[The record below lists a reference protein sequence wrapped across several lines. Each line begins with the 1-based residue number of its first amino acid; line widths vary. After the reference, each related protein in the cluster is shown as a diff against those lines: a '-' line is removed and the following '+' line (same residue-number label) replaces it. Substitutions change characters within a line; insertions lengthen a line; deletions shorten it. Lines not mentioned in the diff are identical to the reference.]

1 MKKKTE
7 KKTRAERREESKIIL
22 RLIREARPIYGW
34 LGLSCLISAGII
46 ACAVTAPKLLGN
58 CVQLLYDYW
67 AKRPALGGGL
77 TRALLPGCC
86 VLAGVYLLQSGL
98 NWLKMFLLN
107 NVVSRYFT
115 CALRIRMSDKLSRLP
130 VSYIDNTPAGQI
142 LERMTDDVSTLGN
155 SIHNIVDTLTVGFLQ
170 IVTLSV
176 VMLLEDWRLALIV
189 LLFMPLSIWLSA
201 RISSMSEK
209 YFDRMFEES
218 GKLYSVVEES
228 YTNYQTSKAYNF
240 EEDTARAHQEVNRR
254 QQKAE
259 TTANFLGSMVR
270 PCITFT
276 NALAYIIINVV
287 GGILIVNYG
296 VSVGVVVTIV
306 LFAKQ
311 FSAPLEQIADGLSS
325 MQRTKSAA
333 KRVFSLLDEPEEQPL
348 TGSLSGEIRGD
359 VRFEHVDFS
368 YRKDAPLIRDLNI
381 DVKQGQKVAIVGPTG
396 AGKTTIVN
404 LLMRFY
410 DIDTGKISIDG
421 QDVAQVSRD
430 ELRSLFGMVLQDTW
444 LFSGS
449 IADNVAYGRPDASRE
464 EIIKACDEAYCDHF
478 IRTLPQGY
486 DTQVSE
492 DTVSISGGQ
501 KQLLTIARALLAD
514 RRLLILD
521 EATSN
526 VDTRTEILIQK
537 AMDKLMHGKTCF
549 VIAHRLST
557 IVDADLILVLRD
569 GRIVETGKHQELLD
583 KKGFY
588 HQLYTSQYAI

>member
-1 MKKKTE
+1 MRKKAE
-7 KKTRAERREESKIIL
+7 KKTRAQRREDKQVIL
-22 RLIREARPIYGW
+22 RIVREARPIYGW
-34 LGLSCLISAGII
+34 LVLASLISCVII
-46 ACAVTAPKLLGN
+46 TCAVMSPKILGS
-58 CVQLLYDYW
+58 CVQLLYDFW
-67 AKRPALGGGL
+67 AGTFQGSSL

-86 VLAGVYLLQSGL
+86 VLAAVYLLQSGM
-98 NWLKMFLLN
+98 NYLKMFLLN

-115 CALRIRMSDKLSRLP
+115 CALRIRMSDKISRLP
-130 VSYIDNTPAGQI
+130 VRYIDNTPAGQI
-142 LERMTDDVSTLGN
+142 LERMNDDVSHLGG
-155 SIHNIVDTLTVGFLQ
+155 SIHDIVDTLTVGFLQ
-170 IVTLSV
+170 IITLSV

-189 LLFMPLSIWLSA
+189 LIFMPLSIWLSA
-201 RISSMSEK
+201 RISSLSEK
-209 YFDRMFEES
+209 HFDQMFEES

-228 YTNYQTSKAYNF
+228 YANYQTSKAYNF
-240 EEDTARAHQEVNRR
+240 EEDTIRAHQEVNKR

-259 TTANFLGSMVR
+259 TTANFLGAMVR

-287 GGILIVNYG
+287 GGVLIVNYG

-311 FSAPLEQIADGLSS
+311 FSAPLEQIAQGLSS
-325 MQRTKSAA
+325 MQRTKAAA
-333 KRVFSLLDEPEEQPL
+333 KRVFEVLDEPEEQPL
-348 TGSLSGEIRGD
+348 TGHLPEIIRGD
-359 VRFEHVDFS
+359 VRFAHVDFS
-368 YRKDAPLIRDLNI
+368 YDKERPLIRDLNI

-410 DIDTGKISIDG
+410 DIDSGKIFIDG
-421 QDVAQVSRD
+421 QDVSDVSRD
-430 ELRSLFGMVLQDTW
+430 ELRALFGMVLQDTW

-449 IADNVAYGRPDASRE
+449 IADNVAYGRPGASRE
-464 EIIKACDEAYCDHF
+464 EIIKACDEAYCHHF

-537 AMDKLMHGKTCF
+537 AMDKLMRGKTCF

-569 GRIVETGKHQELLD
+569 GQIVETGKHQELLD

-588 HQLYTSQYAI
+588 YQLYTSQYAI

>member
-7 KKTRAERREESKIIL
+7 KKTRAQRREDNLVVL

-34 LGLSCLISAGII
+34 LALACLISCVII
-46 ACAVTAPKLLGN
+46 TCAVVSPKILGS
-58 CVQLLYDYW
+58 CVQLLYDFW
-67 AKRPALGGGL
+67 AGTFQGTSL
-77 TRALLPGCC
+77 TRALLPGCL
-86 VLAGVYLLQSGL
+86 VLAAVYLLQSGM
-98 NWLKMFLLN
+98 NWLKMYLLN

-115 CALRIRMSDKLSRLP
+115 CALRIRMSDKISRLP
-130 VSYIDNTPAGQI
+130 VRYIDNTPAGQI
-142 LERMTDDVSTLGN
+142 LERMNEDVSTMGN
-155 SIHNIVDTLTVGFLQ
+155 SIHNIVDTLMVGFLQ
-170 IVTLSV
+170 LITLSV

-189 LLFMPLSIWLSA
+189 LIFMPLSIWLSA
-201 RISSMSEK
+201 RISSLSEK
-209 YFDRMFEES
+209 HFDEMFEES

-228 YTNYQTSKAYNF
+228 YANYQTSKAYNF
-240 EEDTARAHQEVNRR
+240 EEDTIRAHREVNKR

-259 TTANFLGSMVR
+259 TTANFLGAMVR

-311 FSAPLEQIADGLSS
+311 FSAPLEQIAEGLSS
-325 MQRTKSAA
+325 LQRTKAA
-333 KRVFSLLDEPEEQPL
+333 GKRVFEVLDEPEEQPL
-348 TGSLSGEIRGD
+348 TGHLPEAVRGD
-359 VRFEHVDFS
+359 VCFEQVDFS
-368 YRKDAPLIRDLNI
+368 YNKDAPLIRDLNI

-410 DIDTGKISIDG
+410 DIDNGRITIDG
-421 QDVAQVSRD
+421 QDVADVSRD

-464 EIIKACDEAYCDHF
+464 EIVKACDEAYCDHF

-514 RRLLILD
+514 RQLLILD

-537 AMDKLMHGKTCF
+537 AMDKLMRGKTCF

-569 GRIVETGKHQELLD
+569 GQIVETGKHQALLD

-588 HQLYTSQYAI
+588 YQLYTSQYAI

>member
-7 KKTRAERREESKIIL
+7 KKTRAQRREDNLVVL

-34 LGLSCLISAGII
+34 LALACLISCVII
-46 ACAVTAPKLLGN
+46 TCAVVSPKILGS
-58 CVQLLYDYW
+58 CVQLLYDFW
-67 AKRPALGGGL
+67 AGTFQGTSL
-77 TRALLPGCC
+77 TRALLPGCL
-86 VLAGVYLLQSGL
+86 VLAAVYLLQSGM

-115 CALRIRMSDKLSRLP
+115 CALRIRMSDKISRLP
-130 VSYIDNTPAGQI
+130 VRYIDNTPAGQI
-142 LERMTDDVSTLGN
+142 LERMNEDVSTMGN
-155 SIHNIVDTLTVGFLQ
+155 SIHNIVDTLMVGFLQ
-170 IVTLSV
+170 LITLSV

-189 LLFMPLSIWLSA
+189 LIFMPLSIWLSA
-201 RISSMSEK
+201 RISSLSEK
-209 YFDRMFEES
+209 HFDEMFEES

-228 YTNYQTSKAYNF
+228 YANYQTSKAYNF
-240 EEDTARAHQEVNRR
+240 EEDTIRAHREVNKR

-259 TTANFLGSMVR
+259 TTANFLGAMVR

-311 FSAPLEQIADGLSS
+311 FSAPLEQIAEGLSS
-325 MQRTKSAA
+325 LQRTKAA
-333 KRVFSLLDEPEEQPL
+333 GKRVFEVLDEPEEQPL
-348 TGSLSGEIRGD
+348 TGHLPEAVRGD
-359 VRFEHVDFS
+359 VCFEQVDFS
-368 YRKDAPLIRDLNI
+368 YNKDAPLIRDLNI

-410 DIDTGKISIDG
+410 DIDSGKITVDG
-421 QDVAQVSRD
+421 QDVAEVSRD

-537 AMDKLMHGKTCF
+537 AMDKLMRGKTCF

-569 GRIVETGKHQELLD
+569 GQIVETGKHQALLD

-588 HQLYTSQYAI
+588 YQLYTSQYAI

>member
-1 MKKKTE
+1 MKKAE
-7 KKTRAERREESKIIL
+7 KKTRAQRRENRQVIQRIV
-22 RLIREARPIYGW
+22 REAKPIYGW
-34 LGLSCLISAGII
+34 LALASLISCVII
-46 ACAVTAPKLLGN
+46 TCAVVSPKILGS
-58 CVQLLYDYW
+58 CVQLLYDFW
-67 AKRPALGGGL
+67 AGTFQGSSL

-86 VLAGVYLLQSGL
+86 VLAAVYLLQSGM
-98 NWLKMFLLN
+98 NYLKMFLLN

-115 CALRIRMSDKLSRLP
+115 CALRIRMSDKISRLP
-130 VSYIDNTPAGQI
+130 VRYIDNTPAGQI
-142 LERMTDDVSTLGN
+142 LERMNEDVSTLGN
-155 SIHNIVDTLTVGFLQ
+155 SIHEIVDTLTVGFLQ
-170 IVTLSV
+170 IIALSV

-189 LLFMPLSIWLSA
+189 LIFMPLSIWLSA
-201 RISSMSEK
+201 RISSLSEK
-209 YFDRMFEES
+209 HFDQMFEES

-228 YTNYQTSKAYNF
+228 YANYQTSKAYNF
-240 EEDTARAHQEVNRR
+240 EEDTIRAHQEVNKR

-259 TTANFLGSMVR
+259 TTANFLGAMVR

-287 GGILIVNYG
+287 GGVLIVNYG

-311 FSAPLEQIADGLSS
+311 FSAPLEQIAQGLSS
-325 MQRTKSAA
+325 MQRTKAAA
-333 KRVFSLLDEPEEQPL
+333 KRVFEVLDEPEEQPL
-348 TGSLSGEIRGD
+348 TGHLPKIIRGD
-359 VRFEHVDFS
+359 VRFAHVDFS
-368 YRKDAPLIRDLNI
+368 YDKERPLIRDLNI

-410 DIDTGKISIDG
+410 DIDGGKIFIDG
-421 QDVAQVSRD
+421 QDVSDVSRD
-430 ELRSLFGMVLQDTW
+430 ELRALFGMVLQDTW

-449 IADNVAYGRPDASRE
+449 IADNVAYGRPGASRE
-464 EIIKACDEAYCDHF
+464 EIIKACDEAYCHHF

-514 RRLLILD
+514 RQLLILD

-537 AMDKLMHGKTCF
+537 AMDKLMRGKTCF

-569 GRIVETGKHQELLD
+569 GQIVETGKHRELLG

-588 HQLYTSQYAI
+588 YQLYTSQYAI

>member
-1 MKKKTE
+1 MKKKAE
-7 KKTRAERREESKIIL
+7 KKTRAQRREDNLVVL

-34 LGLSCLISAGII
+34 LALACLISCVII
-46 ACAVTAPKLLGN
+46 TCAVVSPKILGS
-58 CVQLLYDYW
+58 CVQLLYDFW
-67 AKRPALGGGL
+67 AGSFQGTSL
-77 TRALLPGCC
+77 TRALLPGCL
-86 VLAGVYLLQSGL
+86 VLAAVYLLQSGM

-115 CALRIRMSDKLSRLP
+115 CALRIRMSDKISRLP
-130 VSYIDNTPAGQI
+130 VRYIDNTPAGQI
-142 LERMTDDVSTLGN
+142 LERMNEDVSTMGN
-155 SIHNIVDTLTVGFLQ
+155 SIHNIVDTLMVGFLQ
-170 IVTLSV
+170 LITLSV

-189 LLFMPLSIWLSA
+189 LIFMPLSIWLSA
-201 RISSMSEK
+201 RISSLSEK
-209 YFDRMFEES
+209 HFDEMFEES

-228 YTNYQTSKAYNF
+228 YANYQTSKAYNF
-240 EEDTARAHQEVNRR
+240 EEDTIRAHREVNKR

-259 TTANFLGSMVR
+259 TTANFLGAMVR

-311 FSAPLEQIADGLSS
+311 FSAPLEQIAEGLSS
-325 MQRTKSAA
+325 LQRTKAA
-333 KRVFSLLDEPEEQPL
+333 GKRVFEVLDEPEEQPL
-348 TGSLSGEIRGD
+348 TGHLPEAVRGD
-359 VRFEHVDFS
+359 VCFEQVDFS
-368 YRKDAPLIRDLNI
+368 YNKDAPLIRDLNI

-410 DIDTGKISIDG
+410 DIDSGKITVDG
-421 QDVAQVSRD
+421 QDVAEVSRD

-444 LFSGS
+444 LFNGS

-537 AMDKLMHGKTCF
+537 AMDKLMRGKTCF

-569 GRIVETGKHQELLD
+569 GQIVETGKHQALLD

-588 HQLYTSQYAI
+588 YQLYTSQYAI

>member
-1 MKKKTE
+1 MKKKAE
-7 KKTRAERREESKIIL
+7 KKTRAQRREDNLVVL

-34 LGLSCLISAGII
+34 LALACLISYVII
-46 ACAVTAPKLLGN
+46 TCAVVSPKILGS
-58 CVQLLYDYW
+58 CVQLLYDFW
-67 AKRPALGGGL
+67 AGTFQGTSL
-77 TRALLPGCC
+77 TRALLPGCL
-86 VLAGVYLLQSGL
+86 VLAAVYLLQSGM

-115 CALRIRMSDKLSRLP
+115 CALRIRMSDKISRLP
-130 VSYIDNTPAGQI
+130 VRYIDNTPAGQI
-142 LERMTDDVSTLGN
+142 LERMNEDVSTMGN
-155 SIHNIVDTLTVGFLQ
+155 SIHNIVDTLMVGFLQ
-170 IVTLSV
+170 LITLSV

-189 LLFMPLSIWLSA
+189 LIFMPLSIWLSA
-201 RISSMSEK
+201 RISSLSEK
-209 YFDRMFEES
+209 HFDEMFEES

-228 YTNYQTSKAYNF
+228 YANYQTSKAYNF
-240 EEDTARAHQEVNRR
+240 EEDTIRAHREVNKR

-259 TTANFLGSMVR
+259 TTANFLGAMVR

-311 FSAPLEQIADGLSS
+311 FSAPLEQIAEGLSS
-325 MQRTKSAA
+325 LQRTKAA
-333 KRVFSLLDEPEEQPL
+333 GKRVFEVLDEPEEQPL
-348 TGSLSGEIRGD
+348 TGHLPEAVRGD
-359 VRFEHVDFS
+359 VCFEQVDFS
-368 YRKDAPLIRDLNI
+368 YNKDAPLIRDLNI

-410 DIDTGKISIDG
+410 DIDSGKITVDG
-421 QDVAQVSRD
+421 QDVAEVSRD

-537 AMDKLMHGKTCF
+537 AMDKLMRGKTCF

-569 GRIVETGKHQELLD
+569 GQIVETGKHQALLD

-588 HQLYTSQYAI
+588 YQLYTSQYAI

>member
-1 MKKKTE
+1 MKKKAE
-7 KKTRAERREESKIIL
+7 KKTRAQRREDKQVIL
-22 RLIREARPIYGW
+22 RIIREAKPIYGW
-34 LGLSCLISAGII
+34 LALACLISAVII
-46 ACAVTAPKLLGN
+46 TCAVISPKLLGN
-58 CVQLLYDYW
+58 CVQLLYDFW
-67 AKRPALGGGL
+67 AGTFQGASL

-86 VLAGVYLLQSGL
+86 VLAAVYLLQSGM

-115 CALRIRMSDKLSRLP
+115 CTLRIRISDKISRLP
-130 VSYIDNTPAGQI
+130 VRYIDNTPAGQI
-142 LERMTDDVSTLGN
+142 LERMNDDVSNLGN
-155 SIHNIVDTLTVGFLQ
+155 SIHNIVDTLMVGFLQ
-170 IVTLSV
+170 VITLSV

-189 LLFMPLSIWLSA
+189 LIFMPLSIWLSA
-201 RISSMSEK
+201 RVSSLSEK
-209 YFDRMFEES
+209 HFDEMFEES

-228 YTNYQTSKAYNF
+228 YANYQTGKAYNF
-240 EEDTARAHQEVNRR
+240 EEDTIRAHREVNKR
-254 QQKAE
+254 QEKAE

-270 PCITFT
+270 PCIAFT

-287 GGILIVNYG
+287 GGVLIVNYG

-311 FSAPLEQIADGLSS
+311 FSSPLEQIAEGLSS
-325 MQRTKSAA
+325 MQRTKAA
-333 KRVFSLLDEPEEQPL
+333 GKRVFEVLDEPEEQPL
-348 TGSLSGEIRGD
+348 AGHLRGNIRGD
-359 VRFEHVDFS
+359 VSFEHVDFS
-368 YRKDAPLIRDLNI
+368 YSKDSPLIRDLNI
-381 DVKQGQKVAIVGPTG
+381 QVRQGQKVAIVGPTG

-410 DIDTGKISIDG
+410 DIDSGKITIDG
-421 QDVAQVSRD
+421 QDVARASRD

-449 IADNVAYGRPDASRE
+449 IADNVAYGRPDATRE
-464 EIIKACDEAYCDHF
+464 EIIKACDEAYCHHF

-486 DTQVSE
+486 DTPVSE

-537 AMDKLMHGKTCF
+537 AMDKLMRGKTCF

-569 GRIVETGKHQELLD
+569 GQIVETGKHGELLS

-588 HQLYTSQYAI
+588 YQLYTSQYAI

>member
-1 MKKKTE
+1 MRKKAE
-7 KKTRAERREESKIIL
+7 KKTRAQRREDKQVIL
-22 RLIREARPIYGW
+22 RIVREARPIYGW
-34 LGLSCLISAGII
+34 LVLASLISCVII
-46 ACAVTAPKLLGN
+46 TCAVMSPKILGS
-58 CVQLLYDYW
+58 CVQLLYDFW
-67 AKRPALGGGL
+67 AGTFQGSSL

-86 VLAGVYLLQSGL
+86 VLAAVYLLQSGM
-98 NWLKMFLLN
+98 NYLKMFLLN

-115 CALRIRMSDKLSRLP
+115 CALRIRMSDKISRLP
-130 VSYIDNTPAGQI
+130 VRYIDNTPAGQI
-142 LERMTDDVSTLGN
+142 LERMNDDVSHLGG
-155 SIHNIVDTLTVGFLQ
+155 SIHDIVDTLTVGFLQ
-170 IVTLSV
+170 IITLSV

-189 LLFMPLSIWLSA
+189 LIFMPLSIWLSA
-201 RISSMSEK
+201 RISSLSEK
-209 YFDRMFEES
+209 HFDQMFEES

-228 YTNYQTSKAYNF
+228 YANYQTSKAYNF
-240 EEDTARAHQEVNRR
+240 EEDTIRAHQEVNKR

-259 TTANFLGSMVR
+259 TTANFLGAMVR

-287 GGILIVNYG
+287 GGVLIVNYG

-311 FSAPLEQIADGLSS
+311 FSAPLEQIAQGLSS
-325 MQRTKSAA
+325 MQRTKAAA
-333 KRVFSLLDEPEEQPL
+333 KRVFEVLDEPEEQPL
-348 TGSLSGEIRGD
+348 TGHLPEIIRGD
-359 VRFEHVDFS
+359 VRFAHVDFS
-368 YRKDAPLIRDLNI
+368 YNKERPLIRDLNI

-410 DIDTGKISIDG
+410 DIDSGKIFIDG
-421 QDVAQVSRD
+421 QDVSDVSRD
-430 ELRSLFGMVLQDTW
+430 ELRALFGMVLQDTW

-449 IADNVAYGRPDASRE
+449 IADNVAYGRPGASRE
-464 EIIKACDEAYCDHF
+464 EIIKACDEAYCHHF

-514 RRLLILD
+514 RQLLILD

-537 AMDKLMHGKTCF
+537 AMDKLMRGKTCF

-569 GRIVETGKHQELLD
+569 GQIVETGKHRELLD

-588 HQLYTSQYAI
+588 YQLYTSQYAI

>member
-1 MKKKTE
+1 MKKKAE
-7 KKTRAERREESKIIL
+7 KKTRAQRREDKQVIL
-22 RLIREARPIYGW
+22 RIIREAKPIYGW
-34 LGLSCLISAGII
+34 LALACLISAVII
-46 ACAVTAPKLLGN
+46 TCAVISPKLLGN
-58 CVQLLYDYW
+58 CVQLLYDFW
-67 AKRPALGGGL
+67 AGTFQGASL

-86 VLAGVYLLQSGL
+86 VLAAVYLLQSGM

-115 CALRIRMSDKLSRLP
+115 CTLRIRISDKISRLP
-130 VSYIDNTPAGQI
+130 VRYIDNTPAGQI
-142 LERMTDDVSTLGN
+142 LERMNDDVSNLGN
-155 SIHNIVDTLTVGFLQ
+155 SIHNIVDTLMVGFLQ
-170 IVTLSV
+170 VITLSV

-189 LLFMPLSIWLSA
+189 LIFMPLSIWLSA
-201 RISSMSEK
+201 RVSSLSEK
-209 YFDRMFEES
+209 HFDEMFEES

-228 YTNYQTSKAYNF
+228 YANYQTGKAYNF
-240 EEDTARAHQEVNRR
+240 EEDTIRAHREVNKR
-254 QQKAE
+254 QEKAE

-270 PCITFT
+270 PCIAFT

-287 GGILIVNYG
+287 GGVLIVNYG

-311 FSAPLEQIADGLSS
+311 FSSPLEQIAEGLSS
-325 MQRTKSAA
+325 MQRTKAA
-333 KRVFSLLDEPEEQPL
+333 GKRVFEVLDEPEEPPL
-348 TGSLSGEIRGD
+348 AGHLRGDIRGD
-359 VRFEHVDFS
+359 VSFEHVDFS
-368 YRKDAPLIRDLNI
+368 YSKDSPLIRDLNI
-381 DVKQGQKVAIVGPTG
+381 QVRQGQKVAIVGPTG

-410 DIDTGKISIDG
+410 DIDSGKITIDG
-421 QDVAQVSRD
+421 QDVARASRD

-449 IADNVAYGRPDASRE
+449 IADNVAYGRPDATRE
-464 EIIKACDEAYCDHF
+464 EIIKACDEAYCHHF

-486 DTQVSE
+486 DTPVSE
-492 DTVSISGGQ
+492 NTVSISGGQ

-537 AMDKLMHGKTCF
+537 AMDKLMRGKTCF

-569 GRIVETGKHQELLD
+569 GQIVETGKHGELLS

-588 HQLYTSQYAI
+588 YQLYTSQYAI

>member
-1 MKKKTE
+1 MKKKAE
-7 KKTRAERREESKIIL
+7 KKTRAQRREDNLVVL
-22 RLIREARPIYGW
+22 RRIREARPIYGW
-34 LGLSCLISAGII
+34 LALACLISCVII
-46 ACAVTAPKLLGN
+46 TCAVVSPKILGS
-58 CVQLLYDYW
+58 CVQLLYDFW
-67 AKRPALGGGL
+67 AGSFQGTSL
-77 TRALLPGCC
+77 TRALLPGCL
-86 VLAGVYLLQSGL
+86 VLAAVYLLQSGM

-115 CALRIRMSDKLSRLP
+115 CALRIRMSDKISRLP
-130 VSYIDNTPAGQI
+130 VRYIDNTPAGQI
-142 LERMTDDVSTLGN
+142 LERMNEDVSTMGN
-155 SIHNIVDTLTVGFLQ
+155 SIHNIVDTLMVGFLQ
-170 IVTLSV
+170 LITLSV

-189 LLFMPLSIWLSA
+189 LIFMPLSIWLSA
-201 RISSMSEK
+201 RISSLSEK
-209 YFDRMFEES
+209 HFDEMFEES

-228 YTNYQTSKAYNF
+228 YANYQTSKAYNF
-240 EEDTARAHQEVNRR
+240 EEDTIRAHREVNKR

-259 TTANFLGSMVR
+259 TTANFLGAMVR

-311 FSAPLEQIADGLSS
+311 FSAPLEQIAEGLSS
-325 MQRTKSAA
+325 LQRTKAA
-333 KRVFSLLDEPEEQPL
+333 GKRVFEVLDEPEEQPL
-348 TGSLSGEIRGD
+348 TGHLPEAVRGD
-359 VRFEHVDFS
+359 VCFEQVDFS
-368 YRKDAPLIRDLNI
+368 YNKDAPLIRDLNI

-410 DIDTGKISIDG
+410 DIDSGKITVDG
-421 QDVAQVSRD
+421 QDVAEVSRD

-537 AMDKLMHGKTCF
+537 AMDKLMRGKTCF

-569 GRIVETGKHQELLD
+569 GQIVETGKHQALLD

-588 HQLYTSQYAI
+588 YQLYTSQYAI

>member
-1 MKKKTE
+1 MRKKAE
-7 KKTRAERREESKIIL
+7 KKTRAQRREDKQVIL
-22 RLIREARPIYGW
+22 RIVREARPIYGW
-34 LGLSCLISAGII
+34 LVLASLISCVII
-46 ACAVTAPKLLGN
+46 TCAVMSPKILGS
-58 CVQLLYDYW
+58 CVQLLYDFW
-67 AKRPALGGGL
+67 AGTFQGSSL

-86 VLAGVYLLQSGL
+86 VLAAVYLLQSGM
-98 NWLKMFLLN
+98 NYLKMFLLN

-115 CALRIRMSDKLSRLP
+115 CALRIRMSDKISRLP
-130 VSYIDNTPAGQI
+130 VRYIDNTPAGQI
-142 LERMTDDVSTLGN
+142 LERMNDDVSHLGG
-155 SIHNIVDTLTVGFLQ
+155 SIHDIVDTLTVGFLQ
-170 IVTLSV
+170 IITLSV

-189 LLFMPLSIWLSA
+189 LIFMPLSIWLSA
-201 RISSMSEK
+201 RISSLSEK
-209 YFDRMFEES
+209 HFDQMFEES

-228 YTNYQTSKAYNF
+228 YANYQTSKAYNF
-240 EEDTARAHQEVNRR
+240 EEDTIRAHQEVNKR

-259 TTANFLGSMVR
+259 TTANFLGAMVR

-287 GGILIVNYG
+287 GGVLIVNYG

-311 FSAPLEQIADGLSS
+311 FSAPLEQIAQGLSS
-325 MQRTKSAA
+325 MQRTKAAA
-333 KRVFSLLDEPEEQPL
+333 KRVFEVLDEPEEQPL
-348 TGSLSGEIRGD
+348 TGHLPQTVRGD

-368 YRKDAPLIRDLNI
+368 YDKERPLIRDLNI

-410 DIDTGKISIDG
+410 DIDGGKIFIDG
-421 QDVAQVSRD
+421 QDVSDVSRD
-430 ELRSLFGMVLQDTW
+430 ELRALFGMVLQDTW

-449 IADNVAYGRPDASRE
+449 IADNVAYGRPGASRE
-464 EIIKACDEAYCDHF
+464 EIIKACDEAYCHHF

-537 AMDKLMHGKTCF
+537 AMDKLMRGKTCF

-569 GRIVETGKHQELLD
+569 GQIVETGKHRELLD

-588 HQLYTSQYAI
+588 YQLYTSQYAI

>member
-7 KKTRAERREESKIIL
+7 KKTRAQRREDNLVVL

-34 LGLSCLISAGII
+34 LALACLISCVII
-46 ACAVTAPKLLGN
+46 TCAVVSPKILGS
-58 CVQLLYDYW
+58 CVQLLYDFW
-67 AKRPALGGGL
+67 AGTFQGTSL
-77 TRALLPGCC
+77 TRALLPGCL
-86 VLAGVYLLQSGL
+86 VLAAVYLLQSGM

-115 CALRIRMSDKLSRLP
+115 CALRIRMSDKISRLP
-130 VSYIDNTPAGQI
+130 VRYIDNTPAGQI
-142 LERMTDDVSTLGN
+142 LERMNDDVSNLGN
-155 SIHNIVDTLTVGFLQ
+155 SIHNIVDTLMVGFLQ
-170 IVTLSV
+170 VITLSV

-189 LLFMPLSIWLSA
+189 LIFMPLSIWLSA
-201 RISSMSEK
+201 RISSLSEK
-209 YFDRMFEES
+209 HFDEMFEES

-228 YTNYQTSKAYNF
+228 YANYQTSKAYNF
-240 EEDTARAHQEVNRR
+240 EEDTIRAHREVNKR

-259 TTANFLGSMVR
+259 TTANFLGAMVR

-311 FSAPLEQIADGLSS
+311 FSAPLEQIAEGLSS
-325 MQRTKSAA
+325 LQRTKAA
-333 KRVFSLLDEPEEQPL
+333 GKRVFEVLDEPEEQPL
-348 TGSLSGEIRGD
+348 TGHLPETVRGD
-359 VRFEHVDFS
+359 VCFEQVDFS
-368 YRKDAPLIRDLNI
+368 YNKDAPLIRDLNI

-410 DIDTGKISIDG
+410 DIDSGKITIDG
-421 QDVAQVSRD
+421 QDVAEVSRD

-464 EIIKACDEAYCDHF
+464 EIVKACDEAYCDHF

-514 RRLLILD
+514 RQLLILD

-537 AMDKLMHGKTCF
+537 AMDKLMRGKTCF

-569 GRIVETGKHQELLD
+569 GQIVETGKHQALLD

-588 HQLYTSQYAI
+588 YQLYTSQYAI

>member
-1 MKKKTE
+1 MKKKAE
-7 KKTRAERREESKIIL
+7 KKTRAQRREDKQVIL
-22 RLIREARPIYGW
+22 RIIREARPIYGW
-34 LGLSCLISAGII
+34 LVLASLISCVII
-46 ACAVTAPKLLGN
+46 TCAVMSPKILGS
-58 CVQLLYDYW
+58 CVQLLYDFW
-67 AKRPALGGGL
+67 AGTFQGSSL

-86 VLAGVYLLQSGL
+86 VLAAVYLLQSGM
-98 NWLKMFLLN
+98 NYLKMFLLN

-115 CALRIRMSDKLSRLP
+115 CALRIRISDKISRLP
-130 VSYIDNTPAGQI
+130 VRYIDNTPAGQI
-142 LERMTDDVSTLGN
+142 LERMNDDVSHLGG
-155 SIHNIVDTLTVGFLQ
+155 SIHDIVDTLTVGFLQ
-170 IVTLSV
+170 IITLSV

-189 LLFMPLSIWLSA
+189 LIFMPLSIWLSA
-201 RISSMSEK
+201 RISSLSEK
-209 YFDRMFEES
+209 HFDEMFEES

-228 YTNYQTSKAYNF
+228 YANYQTGKAYNF
-240 EEDTARAHQEVNRR
+240 EEDTIRAHREVNKR
-254 QQKAE
+254 QEKAE

-270 PCITFT
+270 PCIAFT

-287 GGILIVNYG
+287 GGVLIVNYG

-311 FSAPLEQIADGLSS
+311 FSSPLEQIAEGLSS
-325 MQRTKSAA
+325 MQRTKAA
-333 KRVFSLLDEPEEQPL
+333 GKRVFEVLDEPEEQPL
-348 TGSLSGEIRGD
+348 AGHLRGDIRGD
-359 VRFEHVDFS
+359 VSFEHVDFS
-368 YRKDAPLIRDLNI
+368 YSKDSPLIRDLNI
-381 DVKQGQKVAIVGPTG
+381 QVRQGQKVAIVGPTG

-410 DIDTGKISIDG
+410 DIDSGKITIDG
-421 QDVAQVSRD
+421 QDVARASRD

-449 IADNVAYGRPDASRE
+449 IADNVAYGRPDATRE
-464 EIIKACDEAYCDHF
+464 EIIKACDEAYCHHF

-486 DTQVSE
+486 DTPVSE

-537 AMDKLMHGKTCF
+537 AMDKLMRGKTCF

-569 GRIVETGKHQELLD
+569 GQIVETGKHGELLS

-588 HQLYTSQYAI
+588 YQLYTSQYAI

>member
-1 MKKKTE
+1 MRKNAE
-7 KKTRAERREESKIIL
+7 KKTRAQRREDKQVIL
-22 RLIREARPIYGW
+22 RIVREARPIYGW
-34 LGLSCLISAGII
+34 LVLASLISCVII
-46 ACAVTAPKLLGN
+46 TCAVMSPKILGS
-58 CVQLLYDYW
+58 CVQLLYDFW
-67 AKRPALGGGL
+67 AGTFQGSSL

-86 VLAGVYLLQSGL
+86 VLAAVYLLQSGM
-98 NWLKMFLLN
+98 NYLKMFLLN

-115 CALRIRMSDKLSRLP
+115 CALRVRMSDKISRLP
-130 VSYIDNTPAGQI
+130 VRYIDNTPAGQI
-142 LERMTDDVSTLGN
+142 LERMNDDVSHLGG
-155 SIHNIVDTLTVGFLQ
+155 SIHDIVDTLTVGFLQ
-170 IVTLSV
+170 IITLSV

-189 LLFMPLSIWLSA
+189 LIFMPLSIWLSA
-201 RISSMSEK
+201 RISSLSEK
-209 YFDRMFEES
+209 HFDQMFEES

-228 YTNYQTSKAYNF
+228 YANYQTSKAYNF
-240 EEDTARAHQEVNRR
+240 EEDTIRAHQEVNKR

-259 TTANFLGSMVR
+259 TTANFLGAMVR

-287 GGILIVNYG
+287 GGVLIVNYG

-311 FSAPLEQIADGLSS
+311 FSAPLEQIAQGLSS
-325 MQRTKSAA
+325 MQRTKAAA
-333 KRVFSLLDEPEEQPL
+333 KRVFEVLDEPEEQPL
-348 TGSLSGEIRGD
+348 TGHLPEIIRGD
-359 VRFEHVDFS
+359 VRFAHVDFS
-368 YRKDAPLIRDLNI
+368 YDKERPLIRDLNI

-410 DIDTGKISIDG
+410 DIDSGKIFIDG
-421 QDVAQVSRD
+421 QDVSDVSRD
-430 ELRSLFGMVLQDTW
+430 ELRALFGMVLQDTW

-449 IADNVAYGRPDASRE
+449 IADNVAYGRPGASRE

-514 RRLLILD
+514 RQLLILD

-537 AMDKLMHGKTCF
+537 AMDKLMRGKTCF

-569 GRIVETGKHQELLD
+569 GQIVETGKHRELLD

-588 HQLYTSQYAI
+588 YQLYTSQYAI

>member
-1 MKKKTE
+1 MKKKTK
-7 KKTRAERREESKIIL
+7 KKTRAQRREDNLVVL

-34 LGLSCLISAGII
+34 LALACLISCVII
-46 ACAVTAPKLLGN
+46 TCAVVSPKILGS
-58 CVQLLYDYW
+58 CVQLLYDFW
-67 AKRPALGGGL
+67 AGSFQGTSL
-77 TRALLPGCC
+77 TRALLPGCL
-86 VLAGVYLLQSGL
+86 VLAAVYLLQSGM

-115 CALRIRMSDKLSRLP
+115 CALRIRMSDKISRLP
-130 VSYIDNTPAGQI
+130 VRYIDNTPAGQI
-142 LERMTDDVSTLGN
+142 LERMNEDVSTMGN
-155 SIHNIVDTLTVGFLQ
+155 SIHNIVDTLMVGFLQ
-170 IVTLSV
+170 LITLSV

-189 LLFMPLSIWLSA
+189 LIFMPLSIWLSA
-201 RISSMSEK
+201 RISSLSEK
-209 YFDRMFEES
+209 HFDEMFEES

-228 YTNYQTSKAYNF
+228 YANYQTSKAYNF
-240 EEDTARAHQEVNRR
+240 EEDTIRAHREVNKR

-259 TTANFLGSMVR
+259 TTANFLGAMVR

-311 FSAPLEQIADGLSS
+311 FSAPLEQIAEGLSS
-325 MQRTKSAA
+325 LQRTKAA
-333 KRVFSLLDEPEEQPL
+333 GKRVFEVLDEPEEQPL
-348 TGSLSGEIRGD
+348 TGHLPEAVRGD
-359 VRFEHVDFS
+359 VCFEQVDFS
-368 YRKDAPLIRDLNI
+368 YNKDAPLIRDLNI

-410 DIDTGKISIDG
+410 DIDSGKITIDG
-421 QDVAQVSRD
+421 QDVAEVSRD

-537 AMDKLMHGKTCF
+537 AMDKLMRGKTCF

-569 GRIVETGKHQELLD
+569 GQIVETGKHQALLD

-588 HQLYTSQYAI
+588 YQLYTSQYAI

>member
-1 MKKKTE
+1 MKKKAE
-7 KKTRAERREESKIIL
+7 KKTRAQRREDKQVIL
-22 RLIREARPIYGW
+22 RIIREAKPIYGW
-34 LGLSCLISAGII
+34 LALACLISAVII
-46 ACAVTAPKLLGN
+46 TCAVISPKLLGN
-58 CVQLLYDYW
+58 CVQLLYDFW
-67 AKRPALGGGL
+67 AGTFQGASL

-86 VLAGVYLLQSGL
+86 VLAAVYLLQSGM

-115 CALRIRMSDKLSRLP
+115 CTLRIRISDKISRLP
-130 VSYIDNTPAGQI
+130 VRYIDNTPAGQI
-142 LERMTDDVSTLGN
+142 LERMNDDVSNLGN
-155 SIHNIVDTLTVGFLQ
+155 SIHNIVDTLMVGFLQ
-170 IVTLSV
+170 VITLSV

-189 LLFMPLSIWLSA
+189 LIFMPLSIWLSA
-201 RISSMSEK
+201 RISSLSEK
-209 YFDRMFEES
+209 HFDEMFEES

-228 YTNYQTSKAYNF
+228 YANYQTGKAYNF
-240 EEDTARAHQEVNRR
+240 EEDTIRAHREVNKR
-254 QQKAE
+254 QEKAE
-259 TTANFLGSMVR
+259 TTTNFLGSMVR
-270 PCITFT
+270 PCIAFT

-287 GGILIVNYG
+287 GGVLIVNYG

-311 FSAPLEQIADGLSS
+311 FSSPLEQIAEGLSS
-325 MQRTKSAA
+325 MQRTKAA
-333 KRVFSLLDEPEEQPL
+333 GKRVFEVLDEPEEQPL
-348 TGSLSGEIRGD
+348 AGHLRGDIRGD
-359 VRFEHVDFS
+359 VSFEHVDFS
-368 YRKDAPLIRDLNI
+368 YSKDSPLIRDLNI
-381 DVKQGQKVAIVGPTG
+381 QVRQGQKVAIVGPTG

-410 DIDTGKISIDG
+410 DIDSGKITIDG
-421 QDVAQVSRD
+421 QDVARASRD

-449 IADNVAYGRPDASRE
+449 IADNVAYGRPDATRE
-464 EIIKACDEAYCDHF
+464 EIIKACDEAYCHHF

-486 DTQVSE
+486 DTPVSE

-537 AMDKLMHGKTCF
+537 AMDKLMRGKTCF

-569 GRIVETGKHQELLD
+569 GQIVETGKHGELLS

-588 HQLYTSQYAI
+588 YQLYTSQYAI

>member
-1 MKKKTE
+1 MKKKAE
-7 KKTRAERREESKIIL
+7 KKTRAQRREDKQVIL
-22 RLIREARPIYGW
+22 RIIREAKPIYGW
-34 LGLSCLISAGII
+34 LALACLISAVII
-46 ACAVTAPKLLGN
+46 TCAVISPKLLGN
-58 CVQLLYDYW
+58 CVQLLYDFW
-67 AKRPALGGGL
+67 AGTFQGASL

-86 VLAGVYLLQSGL
+86 VLAAVYLLQSGM

-115 CALRIRMSDKLSRLP
+115 CTLRIRISDKISRLP
-130 VSYIDNTPAGQI
+130 VRYIDNTPAGQI
-142 LERMTDDVSTLGN
+142 LERMNDDVSNLGN
-155 SIHNIVDTLTVGFLQ
+155 SIHNIVDTLMVGFLQ
-170 IVTLSV
+170 VITLSV

-189 LLFMPLSIWLSA
+189 LIFMPLSIWLSA
-201 RISSMSEK
+201 RVSSLSEK
-209 YFDRMFEES
+209 HFDEMFEES

-228 YTNYQTSKAYNF
+228 YANYQTGKAYNF
-240 EEDTARAHQEVNRR
+240 EEDTIRAHREVNKR
-254 QQKAE
+254 QEKAE
-259 TTANFLGSMVR
+259 ITANFLGSMVR
-270 PCITFT
+270 PCIAFT

-287 GGILIVNYG
+287 GGVLIVNYG

-311 FSAPLEQIADGLSS
+311 FSSPLEQIAEGLSS
-325 MQRTKSAA
+325 MQRTKAA
-333 KRVFSLLDEPEEQPL
+333 GKRVFEVLDEPEEPPL
-348 TGSLSGEIRGD
+348 AGHLRGDIRGD
-359 VRFEHVDFS
+359 VSFEHVDFS
-368 YRKDAPLIRDLNI
+368 YSKDSPLIRDLNI
-381 DVKQGQKVAIVGPTG
+381 QVRQGQKVAIVGPTG

-410 DIDTGKISIDG
+410 DIDSGKITIDG
-421 QDVAQVSRD
+421 QDVARASRD

-449 IADNVAYGRPDASRE
+449 IADNVAYGRPDATRE
-464 EIIKACDEAYCDHF
+464 EIIKACDEAYCHHF

-486 DTQVSE
+486 DTPVSE

-537 AMDKLMHGKTCF
+537 AMDKLMRGKTCF

-569 GRIVETGKHQELLD
+569 GQIVETGKHGELLS

-588 HQLYTSQYAI
+588 YQLYTSQYAI

>member
-1 MKKKTE
+1 MRKKAE
-7 KKTRAERREESKIIL
+7 KKTRAQRREDKQVIL
-22 RLIREARPIYGW
+22 RIVREARPIYGW
-34 LGLSCLISAGII
+34 LALASLISCVII
-46 ACAVTAPKLLGN
+46 TCAVMSPKILGS
-58 CVQLLYDYW
+58 CVQLLYDFW
-67 AKRPALGGGL
+67 AGTFQGSSL

-86 VLAGVYLLQSGL
+86 VLAAVYLLQSGM
-98 NWLKMFLLN
+98 NYLKMFLLN

-115 CALRIRMSDKLSRLP
+115 CALRIRMSDKISRLP
-130 VSYIDNTPAGQI
+130 VRYIDNTPAGQI
-142 LERMTDDVSTLGN
+142 LERMNDDVSHLGG
-155 SIHNIVDTLTVGFLQ
+155 SIHDIVDTLTVGFLQ
-170 IVTLSV
+170 IITLSV

-189 LLFMPLSIWLSA
+189 LIFMPLSIWLSA
-201 RISSMSEK
+201 RISSLSEK
-209 YFDRMFEES
+209 HFDQMFEES

-228 YTNYQTSKAYNF
+228 YANYQTSKAYNF
-240 EEDTARAHQEVNRR
+240 EEDTIRAHQEVNKR

-259 TTANFLGSMVR
+259 TTANFLGAMVR

-287 GGILIVNYG
+287 GGVLIVNYG

-311 FSAPLEQIADGLSS
+311 FSAPLEQIAQGLSS
-325 MQRTKSAA
+325 MQRTKAAA
-333 KRVFSLLDEPEEQPL
+333 KRVFEVLDEPEEQPL
-348 TGSLSGEIRGD
+348 TGHLPEIIRGD
-359 VRFEHVDFS
+359 VRFAHVDFS
-368 YRKDAPLIRDLNI
+368 YDKERPLIRDLNI

-410 DIDTGKISIDG
+410 DIDSGKIFIDG
-421 QDVAQVSRD
+421 QDVSDVSRD
-430 ELRSLFGMVLQDTW
+430 ELRALFGMVLQDTW

-449 IADNVAYGRPDASRE
+449 IADNVAYGRPGASRE
-464 EIIKACDEAYCDHF
+464 EIIKACDEAYCHHF

-514 RRLLILD
+514 RQLLILD

-537 AMDKLMHGKTCF
+537 AMDKLMRGKTCF

-569 GRIVETGKHQELLD
+569 GQIVETGRHQELLD

-588 HQLYTSQYAI
+588 YQLYTSQYAI

>member
-1 MKKKTE
+1 MKKKAE
-7 KKTRAERREESKIIL
+7 KKTRAQRREDKQIIL
-22 RLIREARPIYGW
+22 RIIREAKPIYGW
-34 LGLSCLISAGII
+34 LALACLIICVII
-46 ACAVTAPKLLGN
+46 ACAVVSPKILGS
-58 CVQLLYDYW
+58 CVQLLYDFW
-67 AKRPALGGGL
+67 AGTFQGPSL

-86 VLAGVYLLQSGL
+86 VLAAVYLLQSGM

-115 CALRIRMSDKLSRLP
+115 CALRIRMSDKISRLP
-130 VSYIDNTPAGQI
+130 VRYIDNTPAGQI
-142 LERMTDDVSTLGN
+142 LERMNEDVSTMGN
-155 SIHNIVDTLTVGFLQ
+155 SIHNIVDTLMVGFLQ
-170 IVTLSV
+170 LITLSV

-189 LLFMPLSIWLSA
+189 LIFMPLSIWLSA
-201 RISSMSEK
+201 RISSLSEK
-209 YFDRMFEES
+209 HFDEMFEES

-228 YTNYQTSKAYNF
+228 YANYQTSKAYNF
-240 EEDTARAHQEVNRR
+240 EEDTIRAHREVNKR

-259 TTANFLGSMVR
+259 TTANFLGAMVR

-311 FSAPLEQIADGLSS
+311 FSAPLEQIAEGLSS
-325 MQRTKSAA
+325 LQRTKAA
-333 KRVFSLLDEPEEQPL
+333 GKRVFEVLDEPEEQPL
-348 TGSLSGEIRGD
+348 TGHLPETVRGD
-359 VRFEHVDFS
+359 VCFEQVDFS
-368 YRKDAPLIRDLNI
+368 YNKDAPLIRDLNI
-381 DVKQGQKVAIVGPTG
+381 DVKRGQKVAIVGPTG

-404 LLMRFY
+404 LLMRLY
-410 DIDTGKISIDG
+410 DIDSGKITVDG
-421 QDVAQVSRD
+421 QDVAEVSRD

-537 AMDKLMHGKTCF
+537 AMDKLMRGKTCF

-569 GRIVETGKHQELLD
+569 GQIVETGKHQALLD

-588 HQLYTSQYAI
+588 YQLYTSQYAI

>member
-1 MKKKTE
+1 MRKKAE
-7 KKTRAERREESKIIL
+7 KKTRAQRREDKQVIL
-22 RLIREARPIYGW
+22 RIVREARPIYGW
-34 LGLSCLISAGII
+34 LVLASLISCVII
-46 ACAVTAPKLLGN
+46 TCAVMSPKILGS
-58 CVQLLYDYW
+58 CVQLLYDFW
-67 AKRPALGGGL
+67 AGTFQGSSL

-86 VLAGVYLLQSGL
+86 VLAAVYLLQSGM
-98 NWLKMFLLN
+98 NYLKMFLLN

-115 CALRIRMSDKLSRLP
+115 CALRIRMSDKISRLP
-130 VSYIDNTPAGQI
+130 VRYIDNTPAGQI
-142 LERMTDDVSTLGN
+142 LERMNDDVSHLGG
-155 SIHNIVDTLTVGFLQ
+155 SIHDIVDTLTVGFLQ
-170 IVTLSV
+170 IITLSV

-189 LLFMPLSIWLSA
+189 LIFMPLSIWLSA
-201 RISSMSEK
+201 RISSLSEK
-209 YFDRMFEES
+209 HFDQMFEES

-228 YTNYQTSKAYNF
+228 YANYQTSKAYNF
-240 EEDTARAHQEVNRR
+240 EEDTIRAHQEVNKR

-259 TTANFLGSMVR
+259 TTANFLGAMVR

-287 GGILIVNYG
+287 GGVLIVNYG

-311 FSAPLEQIADGLSS
+311 FSAPLEQIAQGLSS
-325 MQRTKSAA
+325 MQRTKAAA
-333 KRVFSLLDEPEEQPL
+333 KRVFEVLDEPEEQPL
-348 TGSLSGEIRGD
+348 TGHLPEIIRGD
-359 VRFEHVDFS
+359 VRFAHVDFS
-368 YRKDAPLIRDLNI
+368 YDKERPLIRDLNI

-410 DIDTGKISIDG
+410 DIDSGKIFIDG
-421 QDVAQVSRD
+421 QDVSDVSRD
-430 ELRSLFGMVLQDTW
+430 ELRALFGMVLQDTW

-449 IADNVAYGRPDASRE
+449 IADNVAYGRPGASRE
-464 EIIKACDEAYCDHF
+464 EIIKACDEAYCHHF

-514 RRLLILD
+514 RQLLILD

-537 AMDKLMHGKTCF
+537 AMDKLMRGKTCF

-569 GRIVETGKHQELLD
+569 GQIVETGKHRELLD

-588 HQLYTSQYAI
+588 YQLYTSQYAI

>member
-7 KKTRAERREESKIIL
+7 KKTRAQRREDNLVVL

-34 LGLSCLISAGII
+34 LALACLISCVII
-46 ACAVTAPKLLGN
+46 TCAVVSPKILGS
-58 CVQLLYDYW
+58 CVQLLYDFW
-67 AKRPALGGGL
+67 AGSFQGTSL
-77 TRALLPGCC
+77 TRALLPGCL
-86 VLAGVYLLQSGL
+86 VLAAVYLLQSGM

-115 CALRIRMSDKLSRLP
+115 CALRVRMSDKISRLP
-130 VSYIDNTPAGQI
+130 VRYIDNTPAGQI
-142 LERMTDDVSTLGN
+142 LERMNEDVSTMGN
-155 SIHNIVDTLTVGFLQ
+155 SIHNIVDTLMVGFLQ
-170 IVTLSV
+170 LITLSV

-189 LLFMPLSIWLSA
+189 LIFMPLSIWLSA
-201 RISSMSEK
+201 RISSLSEK
-209 YFDRMFEES
+209 HFDEMFEES

-228 YTNYQTSKAYNF
+228 YANYQTSKAYNF
-240 EEDTARAHQEVNRR
+240 EEDTIRAHREVNKR

-259 TTANFLGSMVR
+259 TTANFLGAMVR

-311 FSAPLEQIADGLSS
+311 FSAPLEQIAEGLSS
-325 MQRTKSAA
+325 LQRTKAA
-333 KRVFSLLDEPEEQPL
+333 GKRVFEVLDEPEEQPL
-348 TGSLSGEIRGD
+348 TGHLPEAVRGD
-359 VRFEHVDFS
+359 VCFEQVDFS
-368 YRKDAPLIRDLNI
+368 YNKDVPLIRNLNI

-410 DIDTGKISIDG
+410 DIDSGKITIDG
-421 QDVAQVSRD
+421 QDVAEVSRD

-464 EIIKACDEAYCDHF
+464 EIIKACDEAYCHHF

-537 AMDKLMHGKTCF
+537 AMDKLMRGKTYF

-569 GRIVETGKHQELLD
+569 GQIVETGKHQALLD

-588 HQLYTSQYAI
+588 YQLYTSQYAI

>member
-7 KKTRAERREESKIIL
+7 KKTRAQRREDNLVVL

-34 LGLSCLISAGII
+34 LALACLISCVII
-46 ACAVTAPKLLGN
+46 TCAVVSPKILGS
-58 CVQLLYDYW
+58 CVQLLYDFW
-67 AKRPALGGGL
+67 AGSFQGTSL
-77 TRALLPGCC
+77 TRALLPGCL
-86 VLAGVYLLQSGL
+86 VLAAVYLLQSGM

-115 CALRIRMSDKLSRLP
+115 CALRIRMSDKISRLP
-130 VSYIDNTPAGQI
+130 VRYIDNTPAGQI
-142 LERMTDDVSTLGN
+142 LERMNEDVSTMGN
-155 SIHNIVDTLTVGFLQ
+155 SIHNIVDTLMVGFLQ
-170 IVTLSV
+170 LITLSV

-189 LLFMPLSIWLSA
+189 LIFMPLSIWLSA
-201 RISSMSEK
+201 RISSLSEK
-209 YFDRMFEES
+209 HFDEMFEES

-228 YTNYQTSKAYNF
+228 YANYQTSKAYNF
-240 EEDTARAHQEVNRR
+240 EEDTIRAHREVNKR

-259 TTANFLGSMVR
+259 TTANFLGAMVR

-311 FSAPLEQIADGLSS
+311 FSAPLEQIAEGLSS
-325 MQRTKSAA
+325 LQRTKAA
-333 KRVFSLLDEPEEQPL
+333 GKRVFEVLDEPEEQPL
-348 TGSLSGEIRGD
+348 TGHLPETVRGD
-359 VRFEHVDFS
+359 VCFEQVDFS
-368 YRKDAPLIRDLNI
+368 YNKDAPLIRDLNI

-410 DIDTGKISIDG
+410 DIDSGKITIDG
-421 QDVAQVSRD
+421 QDVAEVSRD

-537 AMDKLMHGKTCF
+537 AMDKLMRGKTCF

-569 GRIVETGKHQELLD
+569 GQIVETGKHQALLD

-588 HQLYTSQYAI
+588 YQLYTSQYAI

>member
-7 KKTRAERREESKIIL
+7 KKTRAQRREDNLVVL

-34 LGLSCLISAGII
+34 LALACLISCVII
-46 ACAVTAPKLLGN
+46 TCAVVSPKILGS
-58 CVQLLYDYW
+58 CVQLLYDFW
-67 AKRPALGGGL
+67 AGSFQGTSL
-77 TRALLPGCC
+77 TRALLPGCL
-86 VLAGVYLLQSGL
+86 VLAAVYLLQSGM

-115 CALRIRMSDKLSRLP
+115 CALRIRMSDKISRLP
-130 VSYIDNTPAGQI
+130 VRYIDNTPAGQI
-142 LERMTDDVSTLGN
+142 LERMNEDVSTMGN
-155 SIHNIVDTLTVGFLQ
+155 SIHNIVDTLMVGFLQ
-170 IVTLSV
+170 LITLSV

-189 LLFMPLSIWLSA
+189 LIFMPLSIWLSA
-201 RISSMSEK
+201 RISSLSEK
-209 YFDRMFEES
+209 HFDEMFEES

-228 YTNYQTSKAYNF
+228 YANYQTSKAYNF
-240 EEDTARAHQEVNRR
+240 EEDTIRAHREVNKR

-259 TTANFLGSMVR
+259 TTANFLGAMVR

-311 FSAPLEQIADGLSS
+311 FSAPLEQIAEGLSS
-325 MQRTKSAA
+325 LQRTKAA
-333 KRVFSLLDEPEEQPL
+333 GKRVFEVLDEPEEQPL
-348 TGSLSGEIRGD
+348 TGHLPEAVRGD
-359 VRFEHVDFS
+359 VCFKQVDFS
-368 YRKDAPLIRDLNI
+368 YNKDAPLIRDLNI

-410 DIDTGKISIDG
+410 DIDSGKITIDG
-421 QDVAQVSRD
+421 QDVAEVSRD

-464 EIIKACDEAYCDHF
+464 EIVKACDEAYCDHF

-537 AMDKLMHGKTCF
+537 AMDKLMRGKTCF

-569 GRIVETGKHQELLD
+569 GQIVETGKHQALLD

-588 HQLYTSQYAI
+588 YQLYTSQYAI

>member
-1 MKKKTE
+1 MRKKAE
-7 KKTRAERREESKIIL
+7 KKTRAQRREDKQVIL
-22 RLIREARPIYGW
+22 RIVREARPIYGW
-34 LGLSCLISAGII
+34 LVLASLISCVII
-46 ACAVTAPKLLGN
+46 TCAVMSPKILGS
-58 CVQLLYDYW
+58 CVQLLYDFW
-67 AKRPALGGGL
+67 AGTFQGSSL

-86 VLAGVYLLQSGL
+86 VLAAVYLLQSGM
-98 NWLKMFLLN
+98 NYLKMFLLN

-115 CALRIRMSDKLSRLP
+115 CALRIRMSDKISRLP
-130 VSYIDNTPAGQI
+130 VRYIDNTPAGQI
-142 LERMTDDVSTLGN
+142 LERMNDDVSHLGG
-155 SIHNIVDTLTVGFLQ
+155 SIHDIVDTLTVGFLQ
-170 IVTLSV
+170 IITLSV

-189 LLFMPLSIWLSA
+189 LIFMPLSIWLSA
-201 RISSMSEK
+201 RISSLSEK
-209 YFDRMFEES
+209 HFDQMFEES

-228 YTNYQTSKAYNF
+228 YANYQTSKAYNF
-240 EEDTARAHQEVNRR
+240 EEDTIRAHQEVNKR

-259 TTANFLGSMVR
+259 TTANFLGAMVR

-287 GGILIVNYG
+287 GGVLIVNYG

-311 FSAPLEQIADGLSS
+311 FSAPLEQIAQGLSS
-325 MQRTKSAA
+325 MQRTKAAA
-333 KRVFSLLDEPEEQPL
+333 KRVFEVLDEPEEQPL
-348 TGSLSGEIRGD
+348 TGHLPEIIRGD
-359 VRFEHVDFS
+359 VRFAHVDFS
-368 YRKDAPLIRDLNI
+368 YDKERPLIRDLNI

-410 DIDTGKISIDG
+410 DIDSGKIFIDG
-421 QDVAQVSRD
+421 QDVSDVSRD
-430 ELRSLFGMVLQDTW
+430 ELRALFGMVLQDTW

-449 IADNVAYGRPDASRE
+449 IADNVAYGRPGASRE
-464 EIIKACDEAYCDHF
+464 EIIKACDEAYCHHF

-537 AMDKLMHGKTCF
+537 AMDKLMRGKTCF

-569 GRIVETGKHQELLD
+569 GQIVETGKHRELLD

-588 HQLYTSQYAI
+588 YQLYTSQYAI

>member
-1 MKKKTE
+1 MKKKAE
-7 KKTRAERREESKIIL
+7 KKTRAQRREDKQVIL
-22 RLIREARPIYGW
+22 RIIREAKPIYGW
-34 LGLSCLISAGII
+34 LALACLISAVII
-46 ACAVTAPKLLGN
+46 TCAVISPKLLGN
-58 CVQLLYDYW
+58 CVQLLYDFW
-67 AKRPALGGGL
+67 AGTFQGASL

-86 VLAGVYLLQSGL
+86 VLAAVYLLQSGM

-115 CALRIRMSDKLSRLP
+115 CTLRIRISDKISRLP
-130 VSYIDNTPAGQI
+130 VRYIDNTPAGQI
-142 LERMTDDVSTLGN
+142 LERMNDDVSNLGN
-155 SIHNIVDTLTVGFLQ
+155 SIHNIVDTLMVGFLQ
-170 IVTLSV
+170 VITLSV

-189 LLFMPLSIWLSA
+189 LIFMPLSIWLSA
-201 RISSMSEK
+201 RISSLSEK
-209 YFDRMFEES
+209 HFDEMFEES

-228 YTNYQTSKAYNF
+228 YANYQTGKAYNF
-240 EEDTARAHQEVNRR
+240 EEDTIRAHREVNKR
-254 QQKAE
+254 QEKAE

-270 PCITFT
+270 PCIAFT

-287 GGILIVNYG
+287 GGVLIVNYG

-311 FSAPLEQIADGLSS
+311 FSSPLEQIAEGLSS
-325 MQRTKSAA
+325 MQRTKAA
-333 KRVFSLLDEPEEQPL
+333 GKRVFEVLDEPEEQPL
-348 TGSLSGEIRGD
+348 AGHLRGNIRGD
-359 VRFEHVDFS
+359 VSFEHVDFS
-368 YRKDAPLIRDLNI
+368 YSKDSPLIRDLNI
-381 DVKQGQKVAIVGPTG
+381 QVRQGQKVAIVGPTG

-410 DIDTGKISIDG
+410 DIDSGKITIDG
-421 QDVAQVSRD
+421 QDVARASRD

-449 IADNVAYGRPDASRE
+449 IADNVAYRRPGASRE
-464 EIIKACDEAYCDHF
+464 EIIKACDEAYCHHF

-537 AMDKLMHGKTCF
+537 AMDKLMRGKTCF
-549 VIAHRLST
+549 VIAYRLST

-569 GRIVETGKHQELLD
+569 GQIVETGKHRELLA

-588 HQLYTSQYAI
+588 YQLYTSQYAI

>member
-1 MKKKTE
+1 MRKKAE
-7 KKTRAERREESKIIL
+7 KKTRAQRREDKQVIL
-22 RLIREARPIYGW
+22 RIVREARPIYGW
-34 LGLSCLISAGII
+34 LVLASLISCVII
-46 ACAVTAPKLLGN
+46 TCAVMSPKILGS
-58 CVQLLYDYW
+58 CVQLLYDFW
-67 AKRPALGGGL
+67 AGTFQGSSL

-86 VLAGVYLLQSGL
+86 VLAAVYLLQSGM
-98 NWLKMFLLN
+98 NYLKMFLLN

-115 CALRIRMSDKLSRLP
+115 CALRIRMSDKISRLP
-130 VSYIDNTPAGQI
+130 VRYIDNTPAGQI
-142 LERMTDDVSTLGN
+142 LERMNDDVSHLGG
-155 SIHNIVDTLTVGFLQ
+155 SIHDIVDTLTVGFLQ
-170 IVTLSV
+170 IITLSV

-189 LLFMPLSIWLSA
+189 LIFMPLSIWLSA
-201 RISSMSEK
+201 RISSLSEK
-209 YFDRMFEES
+209 HFDQMFEES

-228 YTNYQTSKAYNF
+228 YANYQTSKAYNF
-240 EEDTARAHQEVNRR
+240 EEDTIRAHQEVNKR

-259 TTANFLGSMVR
+259 TTANFLGAMVR

-287 GGILIVNYG
+287 GGVLIVNYG
-296 VSVGVVVTIV
+296 ISVGVVVTIV

-311 FSAPLEQIADGLSS
+311 FSAPLEQIAQGLSS
-325 MQRTKSAA
+325 MQRTKAAA
-333 KRVFSLLDEPEEQPL
+333 KRVFEVLDEPEEQPL
-348 TGSLSGEIRGD
+348 TGHLPEIIRGD
-359 VRFEHVDFS
+359 VRFAHVDFS
-368 YRKDAPLIRDLNI
+368 YDKERPLIRDLNI

-410 DIDTGKISIDG
+410 DIDGGKIFIDG
-421 QDVAQVSRD
+421 QDVSDVSRD
-430 ELRSLFGMVLQDTW
+430 ELRALFGMVLQDTW

-449 IADNVAYGRPDASRE
+449 IADNVAYGRPGASRE
-464 EIIKACDEAYCDHF
+464 EIIKACDEAYCHHF

-537 AMDKLMHGKTCF
+537 AMDKLMRGKTCF

-569 GRIVETGKHQELLD
+569 GQIVETGKHRELLD

-588 HQLYTSQYAI
+588 YQLYTSQYAI

>member
-7 KKTRAERREESKIIL
+7 KKTRAKRREDNLVVL

-34 LGLSCLISAGII
+34 LALACLISCVII
-46 ACAVTAPKLLGN
+46 TCAVVSPKILGS
-58 CVQLLYDYW
+58 CVQLLYDFW
-67 AKRPALGGGL
+67 AGSFQGTSL
-77 TRALLPGCC
+77 TRALLPGCL
-86 VLAGVYLLQSGL
+86 VLAAVYLLQSGM

-115 CALRIRMSDKLSRLP
+115 CALRIRMSDKISRLP
-130 VSYIDNTPAGQI
+130 VRYIDNTPAGQI
-142 LERMTDDVSTLGN
+142 LERMNEDVSTMGN
-155 SIHNIVDTLTVGFLQ
+155 SIHNIVDTLMVGFLQ
-170 IVTLSV
+170 LITLSV

-189 LLFMPLSIWLSA
+189 LIFMPLSIWLSA
-201 RISSMSEK
+201 RISSLSEK
-209 YFDRMFEES
+209 HFDEMFEES

-228 YTNYQTSKAYNF
+228 YANYQTSKAYNF
-240 EEDTARAHQEVNRR
+240 EEDTIRAHREVNKR

-259 TTANFLGSMVR
+259 TTANFLGAMVR

-311 FSAPLEQIADGLSS
+311 FSAPLEQIAEGLSS
-325 MQRTKSAA
+325 LQRTKAA
-333 KRVFSLLDEPEEQPL
+333 GKRVFAVLDEPEEQPL
-348 TGSLSGEIRGD
+348 TGHLPETVRGD
-359 VRFEHVDFS
+359 VCFEQVDFS
-368 YRKDAPLIRDLNI
+368 YNKDAPLIRDLNI

-410 DIDTGKISIDG
+410 DIDSGKITIDG
-421 QDVAQVSRD
+421 QDVAEVSRD

-449 IADNVAYGRPDASRE
+449 IADNVAYGRPGASRE

-537 AMDKLMHGKTCF
+537 AMDKLMRGKTCF

-569 GRIVETGKHQELLD
+569 GQIVETGKHQALLD

-588 HQLYTSQYAI
+588 YQLYTSQYAI

>member
-1 MKKKTE
+1 MKKKAE
-7 KKTRAERREESKIIL
+7 KKTRAQRREDKQVIL
-22 RLIREARPIYGW
+22 RIIREAKPIYGW
-34 LGLSCLISAGII
+34 LALACLISAVII
-46 ACAVTAPKLLGN
+46 TCAVISPKLLGN
-58 CVQLLYDYW
+58 CVQLLYDFW
-67 AKRPALGGGL
+67 AGTFQGASL

-86 VLAGVYLLQSGL
+86 VLAAVYLLQSGM

-115 CALRIRMSDKLSRLP
+115 CTLRIRISDKISRLP
-130 VSYIDNTPAGQI
+130 VRYIDNTPAGQI
-142 LERMTDDVSTLGN
+142 LERMNDDVSNLGN
-155 SIHNIVDTLTVGFLQ
+155 SIHNIVDTLMVGFLQ
-170 IVTLSV
+170 VITLSV

-189 LLFMPLSIWLSA
+189 LIFMPLSIWLSA
-201 RISSMSEK
+201 RISSLSEK
-209 YFDRMFEES
+209 HFDEMFEES

-228 YTNYQTSKAYNF
+228 YANYQTGKAYNF
-240 EEDTARAHQEVNRR
+240 EEDTIRAHREVNKR
-254 QQKAE
+254 QEKAE

-270 PCITFT
+270 PCIAFT

-287 GGILIVNYG
+287 GGVLIVNYG

-311 FSAPLEQIADGLSS
+311 FSSPLEQIAEGLSS
-325 MQRTKSAA
+325 MQRTKAA
-333 KRVFSLLDEPEEQPL
+333 GKRVFEVLDEPEEPPL
-348 TGSLSGEIRGD
+348 AGHLRGDIRGD
-359 VRFEHVDFS
+359 VSFEHVDFS
-368 YRKDAPLIRDLNI
+368 YSKDSPLIRDLNI
-381 DVKQGQKVAIVGPTG
+381 QVRQGQKVAIVGPTG

-410 DIDTGKISIDG
+410 DIDSGKITIDG
-421 QDVAQVSRD
+421 QDVAQISRD

-449 IADNVAYGRPDASRE
+449 IADNVAYGRPDATRE
-464 EIIKACDEAYCDHF
+464 EIIKACDEAYCHHF

-486 DTQVSE
+486 DTPVSE

-537 AMDKLMHGKTCF
+537 AMDKLMRGKTCF

-569 GRIVETGKHQELLD
+569 GQIVETGKHGELLS

-588 HQLYTSQYAI
+588 YQLYTSQYAI

>member
-1 MKKKTE
+1 MRKNAE
-7 KKTRAERREESKIIL
+7 KKTRAQRREDKQVIL
-22 RLIREARPIYGW
+22 RIVREARPIYGW
-34 LGLSCLISAGII
+34 LVLASLISCVII
-46 ACAVTAPKLLGN
+46 TCAVMSPKILGS
-58 CVQLLYDYW
+58 CVQLLYDFW
-67 AKRPALGGGL
+67 AGTFQGSSL

-86 VLAGVYLLQSGL
+86 VLAAVYLLQSGM
-98 NWLKMFLLN
+98 NYLKMFLLN

-115 CALRIRMSDKLSRLP
+115 CALRIRMSDKISRLP
-130 VSYIDNTPAGQI
+130 VRYIDNTPAGQI
-142 LERMTDDVSTLGN
+142 LERMNDDVSHLGG
-155 SIHNIVDTLTVGFLQ
+155 SIHDIVDTLTVGFLQ
-170 IVTLSV
+170 IITLSV

-189 LLFMPLSIWLSA
+189 LIFMPLSIWLSA
-201 RISSMSEK
+201 RISSLSEK
-209 YFDRMFEES
+209 HFDQMFEES

-228 YTNYQTSKAYNF
+228 YANYQTSKAYNF
-240 EEDTARAHQEVNRR
+240 EEDTIRAHQEVNKR

-259 TTANFLGSMVR
+259 TTANFLGAMVR

-287 GGILIVNYG
+287 GGVLIVNYG

-311 FSAPLEQIADGLSS
+311 FSAPLEQIAQGLSS
-325 MQRTKSAA
+325 MQRTKAAA
-333 KRVFSLLDEPEEQPL
+333 KRVFEVLDEPEEQPL
-348 TGSLSGEIRGD
+348 TGHLPEIIRGD
-359 VRFEHVDFS
+359 VRFAHVDFS
-368 YRKDAPLIRDLNI
+368 YDKERPLIRDLNI

-410 DIDTGKISIDG
+410 DIDSGKIFIDG
-421 QDVAQVSRD
+421 QDVSDVSRD
-430 ELRSLFGMVLQDTW
+430 ELRALFGMVLQDTW

-449 IADNVAYGRPDASRE
+449 IADNVAYGRPGASRE

-537 AMDKLMHGKTCF
+537 AMDKLMRGKTCF

-569 GRIVETGKHQELLD
+569 GQIVETGKHRELLD

-588 HQLYTSQYAI
+588 YQLYTSQYAI

>member
-1 MKKKTE
+1 MRKKAE
-7 KKTRAERREESKIIL
+7 KKTRAQRREDKQVIL
-22 RLIREARPIYGW
+22 RIVREARPIYGW
-34 LGLSCLISAGII
+34 LALASLISCVII
-46 ACAVTAPKLLGN
+46 TCAVMSPKILGS
-58 CVQLLYDYW
+58 CVQLLYDFW
-67 AKRPALGGGL
+67 AGTFQGSSL

-86 VLAGVYLLQSGL
+86 VLAAVYLLQSGM
-98 NWLKMFLLN
+98 NYLKMFLLN

-115 CALRIRMSDKLSRLP
+115 CALRIRMSYKISRLP
-130 VSYIDNTPAGQI
+130 VRYIDNTPAGQI
-142 LERMTDDVSTLGN
+142 LERMNDDVSHLGG
-155 SIHNIVDTLTVGFLQ
+155 SIHDIVDTLTVGFLQ
-170 IVTLSV
+170 IITLSV

-189 LLFMPLSIWLSA
+189 LIFMPLSIWLSA
-201 RISSMSEK
+201 RISSLSEK
-209 YFDRMFEES
+209 HFDQMFEES

-228 YTNYQTSKAYNF
+228 YANYQTSKAYNF
-240 EEDTARAHQEVNRR
+240 EEDTIRAHQEVNKR

-259 TTANFLGSMVR
+259 TTANFLGAMVR

-287 GGILIVNYG
+287 GGVLIVNYG

-311 FSAPLEQIADGLSS
+311 FSAPLEQIAQGLSS
-325 MQRTKSAA
+325 MQRTKAAA
-333 KRVFSLLDEPEEQPL
+333 KRVFEVLDEPEEQPL
-348 TGSLSGEIRGD
+348 TGHLPEIIRGD
-359 VRFEHVDFS
+359 VRFAHVDFS
-368 YRKDAPLIRDLNI
+368 YNKERPLIRDLNI

-410 DIDTGKISIDG
+410 DIDSGKIFIDG
-421 QDVAQVSRD
+421 QDVSDVSRD
-430 ELRSLFGMVLQDTW
+430 ELRALFGMVLQDTW

-449 IADNVAYGRPDASRE
+449 IADNVAYGRPGASRE
-464 EIIKACDEAYCDHF
+464 EIIKACDEAYCHHF

-514 RRLLILD
+514 RQLLILD

-537 AMDKLMHGKTCF
+537 AMDKLMRGKTCF

-569 GRIVETGKHQELLD
+569 GQIVETGKHRELLD

-588 HQLYTSQYAI
+588 YQLYTSQYAI

>member
-1 MKKKTE
+1 MRKKAE
-7 KKTRAERREESKIIL
+7 KKTRAQRREDKQVIL
-22 RLIREARPIYGW
+22 RIVREARPIYGW
-34 LGLSCLISAGII
+34 LALASLISCVII
-46 ACAVTAPKLLGN
+46 TCAVMSPKILGS
-58 CVQLLYDYW
+58 CVQLLYDFW
-67 AKRPALGGGL
+67 AGTFQGSSL

-86 VLAGVYLLQSGL
+86 VLAAVYLLQSGM
-98 NWLKMFLLN
+98 NYLKMFLLN

-115 CALRIRMSDKLSRLP
+115 CALRIRMSDKISRLP
-130 VSYIDNTPAGQI
+130 VRYIDNTPAGQI
-142 LERMTDDVSTLGN
+142 LERMNDDVSHLGG
-155 SIHNIVDTLTVGFLQ
+155 SIHDIVDTLTVGFLQ
-170 IVTLSV
+170 IITLSV

-189 LLFMPLSIWLSA
+189 LIFMPLSIWLSA
-201 RISSMSEK
+201 RISSLSEK
-209 YFDRMFEES
+209 HFDQMFEES

-228 YTNYQTSKAYNF
+228 YANYQTSKAYNF
-240 EEDTARAHQEVNRR
+240 EEDTIRAHQEVNKR

-259 TTANFLGSMVR
+259 TTANFLGAMVR

-287 GGILIVNYG
+287 GGVLIVNYG

-311 FSAPLEQIADGLSS
+311 FSAPLEQIAQGLSS
-325 MQRTKSAA
+325 MQRTKAAA
-333 KRVFSLLDEPEEQPL
+333 KRVFEVLDEPEEQPL
-348 TGSLSGEIRGD
+348 TGHLPEIIRGD

-368 YRKDAPLIRDLNI
+368 YDKERPLIRDLNI

-410 DIDTGKISIDG
+410 DIDSGKIFIDG
-421 QDVAQVSRD
+421 QDVSDVSRD
-430 ELRSLFGMVLQDTW
+430 ELRALFGMVLQDTW

-449 IADNVAYGRPDASRE
+449 IADNVAYGRPGASRE
-464 EIIKACDEAYCDHF
+464 EIIKACDEAYCHHF

-514 RRLLILD
+514 RQLLILD

-537 AMDKLMHGKTCF
+537 AMDKLMRGKTCF

-569 GRIVETGKHQELLD
+569 GQIVETGKHRELLD

-588 HQLYTSQYAI
+588 YQLYTSQYAI

>member
-1 MKKKTE
+1 MKKKAE
-7 KKTRAERREESKIIL
+7 KKTRAQRREDKQVIL
-22 RLIREARPIYGW
+22 RIIREAKPIYGW
-34 LGLSCLISAGII
+34 LALACLISAVII
-46 ACAVTAPKLLGN
+46 TCAVISPKLLGN
-58 CVQLLYDYW
+58 CVQLLYDFW
-67 AKRPALGGGL
+67 AGTFQGASL

-86 VLAGVYLLQSGL
+86 VLAAVYLLQSGM

-115 CALRIRMSDKLSRLP
+115 CTLRIRISDKISRLP
-130 VSYIDNTPAGQI
+130 VRYIDNTPAGQI
-142 LERMTDDVSTLGN
+142 LERMNDDVSNLGN
-155 SIHNIVDTLTVGFLQ
+155 SIHNIVDTLMVGFLQ
-170 IVTLSV
+170 VITLSV

-189 LLFMPLSIWLSA
+189 LIFMPLSIWLSA
-201 RISSMSEK
+201 RISSLSEK
-209 YFDRMFEES
+209 HFDEMFEES

-228 YTNYQTSKAYNF
+228 YANYQTGKAYNF
-240 EEDTARAHQEVNRR
+240 EEDTIRAHREVNKR
-254 QQKAE
+254 QEKAE

-270 PCITFT
+270 PCIAFT

-287 GGILIVNYG
+287 GGVLIVNYG

-311 FSAPLEQIADGLSS
+311 FSSPLEQIAEGLSS
-325 MQRTKSAA
+325 MQRTKAA
-333 KRVFSLLDEPEEQPL
+333 GKRVFEVLDEPEEPPL
-348 TGSLSGEIRGD
+348 AGHLRGDIRGD
-359 VRFEHVDFS
+359 VSFEHVDFS
-368 YRKDAPLIRDLNI
+368 YSKDSPLIRDLNI
-381 DVKQGQKVAIVGPTG
+381 QVRQGQKVAIVGPTG

-410 DIDTGKISIDG
+410 DIDSGKITIDG
-421 QDVAQVSRD
+421 QDVARASRD

-449 IADNVAYGRPDASRE
+449 IADNVAYGRPDATRE
-464 EIIKACDEAYCDHF
+464 EIIKACDEAYCHHF

-486 DTQVSE
+486 DTPVSE

-537 AMDKLMHGKTCF
+537 AMDKLMRGKTCF

-569 GRIVETGKHQELLD
+569 GQIVETGKHGELLS

-588 HQLYTSQYAI
+588 YQLYTSQYAI

>member
-1 MKKKTE
+1 MRKKAE
-7 KKTRAERREESKIIL
+7 KKTRAQRREDKQVIL
-22 RLIREARPIYGW
+22 RIVREARPIYGW
-34 LGLSCLISAGII
+34 LALASLISCVII
-46 ACAVTAPKLLGN
+46 TCAVMSPKILGS
-58 CVQLLYDYW
+58 CVQLLYDFW
-67 AKRPALGGGL
+67 AGTFQGSRL

-86 VLAGVYLLQSGL
+86 VLAAVYLLQSGM
-98 NWLKMFLLN
+98 NYLKMFLLN

-115 CALRIRMSDKLSRLP
+115 CALRIRMSDKISRLP
-130 VSYIDNTPAGQI
+130 VRYIDNTPAGQI
-142 LERMTDDVSTLGN
+142 LERMNDDVSHLGG
-155 SIHNIVDTLTVGFLQ
+155 SIHDIVDTLTVGFLQ
-170 IVTLSV
+170 IITLSV

-189 LLFMPLSIWLSA
+189 LIFMPLSIWLSA
-201 RISSMSEK
+201 RISSLSEK
-209 YFDRMFEES
+209 HFDQMFEES

-228 YTNYQTSKAYNF
+228 YANYQTSKAYNF
-240 EEDTARAHQEVNRR
+240 EEDTIRAHQEVNKR

-259 TTANFLGSMVR
+259 TTANFLGAMVR

-287 GGILIVNYG
+287 GGVLIVNYG

-311 FSAPLEQIADGLSS
+311 FSAPLEQIAQGLSS
-325 MQRTKSAA
+325 MQRTKAAA
-333 KRVFSLLDEPEEQPL
+333 KRVFEVLDEPEEQPL
-348 TGSLSGEIRGD
+348 TGHLPEIIRGD
-359 VRFEHVDFS
+359 VRFAHVDFS
-368 YRKDAPLIRDLNI
+368 YDKERPLIRDLNI

-410 DIDTGKISIDG
+410 DIDSGKIFIDG
-421 QDVAQVSRD
+421 QDVSDVSRD
-430 ELRSLFGMVLQDTW
+430 ELRALFGMVLQDTW

-449 IADNVAYGRPDASRE
+449 IADNVAYGRPGASRE
-464 EIIKACDEAYCDHF
+464 EIIKACDEAYCHHF

-514 RRLLILD
+514 RQLLILD

-537 AMDKLMHGKTCF
+537 AMDKLMRGKTCF

-569 GRIVETGKHQELLD
+569 GQIVETGKHRELLD

-588 HQLYTSQYAI
+588 YQLYTSQYAI

>member
-1 MKKKTE
+1 MKKKAE
-7 KKTRAERREESKIIL
+7 KKTRAQRREDKQIIL
-22 RLIREARPIYGW
+22 RIIREAKPIYGW
-34 LGLSCLISAGII
+34 LALACLISCVII
-46 ACAVTAPKLLGN
+46 ACAVVSPKILGS
-58 CVQLLYDYW
+58 CVQLLYDFW
-67 AKRPALGGGL
+67 AGTFQGPSL

-86 VLAGVYLLQSGL
+86 VLAAVYLLQSGM

-115 CALRIRMSDKLSRLP
+115 CALRIRISDKISRLP
-130 VSYIDNTPAGQI
+130 VRYIDNTPAGQI
-142 LERMTDDVSTLGN
+142 LERMNDDISHMGN
-155 SIHNIVDTLTVGFLQ
+155 SIHNIVDTLMVGFLQ
-170 IVTLSV
+170 VLTLSV

-189 LLFMPLSIWLSA
+189 LIFMPLSIWLSA
-201 RISSMSEK
+201 RISSLSEK
-209 YFDRMFEES
+209 HFDQMFEES

-228 YTNYQTSKAYNF
+228 YANYQTSKAYNF
-240 EEDTARAHQEVNRR
+240 EEDTICAHQQVNQR

-259 TTANFLGSMVR
+259 TTANFLGAMVR
-270 PCITFT
+270 PCIAFT

-311 FSAPLEQIADGLSS
+311 FSAPLEQIAEGLSS
-325 MQRTKSAA
+325 MQRTKAA
-333 KRVFSLLDEPEEQPL
+333 GKRVFAVLDEPEEQPL
-348 TGSLSGEIRGD
+348 TGHLPETARGD
-359 VRFEHVDFS
+359 VCFEHVDFS
-368 YRKDAPLIRDLNI
+368 YSKDAPLIRDLNI

-410 DIDTGKISIDG
+410 DIDSGKITIDG
-421 QDVAQVSRD
+421 QDVANVCRD

-464 EIIKACDEAYCDHF
+464 EIIKACDEAYCHHF

-537 AMDKLMHGKTCF
+537 AMDKLMRGKTCF

-569 GRIVETGKHQELLD
+569 GQIVETGKHQELLD
-583 KKGFY
+583 RKGFY
-588 HQLYTSQYAI
+588 YQLYTSQYAI

>member
-1 MKKKTE
+1 MKKKTK
-7 KKTRAERREESKIIL
+7 KKTRAQRREDNLVVL

-34 LGLSCLISAGII
+34 LALACLISCVII
-46 ACAVTAPKLLGN
+46 TCAVVSPKILGS
-58 CVQLLYDYW
+58 CVQLLYDFW
-67 AKRPALGGGL
+67 AGSFQGTSL
-77 TRALLPGCC
+77 TRALLPGCL
-86 VLAGVYLLQSGL
+86 VLAAVYLLQSGM

-115 CALRIRMSDKLSRLP
+115 CALRIRMSDKISRLP
-130 VSYIDNTPAGQI
+130 VRYIDNTPAGQI
-142 LERMTDDVSTLGN
+142 LERMNEDVSTMGN
-155 SIHNIVDTLTVGFLQ
+155 SIHNIVDTLMVGFLQ
-170 IVTLSV
+170 LITLSV

-189 LLFMPLSIWLSA
+189 LIFMPLSIWLSA
-201 RISSMSEK
+201 RISSLSEK
-209 YFDRMFEES
+209 HFDEMFEES

-228 YTNYQTSKAYNF
+228 YANYQTSKAYNF
-240 EEDTARAHQEVNRR
+240 EEDTIRAHREVNKR

-259 TTANFLGSMVR
+259 TTANFLGAMVR

-311 FSAPLEQIADGLSS
+311 FSAPLEQIAEGLSS
-325 MQRTKSAA
+325 LQRTKAA
-333 KRVFSLLDEPEEQPL
+333 GKRVFEVLDEPEEQPL
-348 TGSLSGEIRGD
+348 TGHLPEAVRGD
-359 VRFEHVDFS
+359 VCFEQVDFS
-368 YRKDAPLIRDLNI
+368 YNKDAPLIRDLNI

-410 DIDTGKISIDG
+410 DIDSGKITVDG
-421 QDVAQVSRD
+421 QDVAEVSRD

-537 AMDKLMHGKTCF
+537 AMDKLMRGKTCF

-569 GRIVETGKHQELLD
+569 GQIVETGKHQALLD

-588 HQLYTSQYAI
+588 YQLYTSQYAI

>member
-1 MKKKTE
+1 MKKKIE
-7 KKTRAERREESKIIL
+7 KKTRAQRREDNLVVL

-34 LGLSCLISAGII
+34 LALACLISCVII
-46 ACAVTAPKLLGN
+46 TCAVVSPKILGS
-58 CVQLLYDYW
+58 CVQLLYDFW
-67 AKRPALGGGL
+67 AGSFQGTSL
-77 TRALLPGCC
+77 TRALLPGCL
-86 VLAGVYLLQSGL
+86 VLAAVYLLQSGM

-115 CALRIRMSDKLSRLP
+115 CALRIRMSDKISRLP
-130 VSYIDNTPAGQI
+130 VRYIDNTPAGQI
-142 LERMTDDVSTLGN
+142 LERMNEDVSTMGN
-155 SIHNIVDTLTVGFLQ
+155 SIHNIVDTLMVGFLQ
-170 IVTLSV
+170 LITLSV

-189 LLFMPLSIWLSA
+189 LIFMPLSIWLSA
-201 RISSMSEK
+201 RISSLSEK
-209 YFDRMFEES
+209 HFDEMFEES

-228 YTNYQTSKAYNF
+228 YANYQTSKAYNF
-240 EEDTARAHQEVNRR
+240 EEDTIRAHREVNKR

-259 TTANFLGSMVR
+259 TTANFLGAMVR

-311 FSAPLEQIADGLSS
+311 FSAPLEQIAEGLSS
-325 MQRTKSAA
+325 LQRTKAA
-333 KRVFSLLDEPEEQPL
+333 GKRVFEVLDEPEEQPL
-348 TGSLSGEIRGD
+348 TGHLPEAVRGD
-359 VRFEHVDFS
+359 VCFEQVDFS
-368 YRKDAPLIRDLNI
+368 YNKDAPLIRDLNI

-410 DIDTGKISIDG
+410 DIDSGKITIDG
-421 QDVAQVSRD
+421 QDVAEVSRD

-537 AMDKLMHGKTCF
+537 AMDKLMRGKTCF

-569 GRIVETGKHQELLD
+569 GQIVETGKHQALLD

-588 HQLYTSQYAI
+588 YQLYTSQYAI